1 MAEELQEQGTETV
14 KKEMLDI
21 ESQVKEA
28 MVSRVIHFK
37 EQAEWVPSLS
47 LSLTCEVNAIIGLGF
62 LLQLV

>member
-1 MAEELQEQGTETV
+1 MAEEMQEQGTETV

-28 MVSRVIHFK
+28 MVSRVSHFK

-47 LSLTCEVNAIIGLGF
+47 LAHLRS
-62 LLQLV
+62 